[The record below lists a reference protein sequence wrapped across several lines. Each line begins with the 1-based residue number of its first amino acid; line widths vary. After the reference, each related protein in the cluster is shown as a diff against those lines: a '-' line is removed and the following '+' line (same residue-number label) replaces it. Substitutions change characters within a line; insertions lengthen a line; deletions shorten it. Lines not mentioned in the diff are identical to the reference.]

1 MGITDKV
8 SQIAGQVQDGVK
20 NTSVSMFGL
29 ILKMITCFVMALT
42 MGLIGQEM
50 MGYGTFS
57 FVFVMVV
64 VFALIFRLIGK
75 WPVGHVLLFDLF
87 AVLVALLLRL
97 YIQVAP

>member
-1 MGITDKV
+1 MGITDKF

-20 NTSVSMFGL
+20 NTSVSLFGTF
-29 ILKMITCFVMALT
+29 LKIVTAFVVGLT
-42 MGLIGQEM
+42 MALIGQEM

-57 FVFVMVV
+57 FVFTMVV
-64 VFALIFRLIGK
+64 VFSLIFKLISK
-75 WPVGHVLLFDLF
+75 WSVGSVLLFDLF

>member
-1 MGITDKV
+1 MGITDKF

-20 NTSVSMFGL
+20 NTSVSLFGTF
-29 ILKMITCFVMALT
+29 LKIVTAFVVSLT
-42 MGLIGQEM
+42 MALIGQEM

-57 FVFVMVV
+57 FVFTMVV
-64 VFALIFRLIGK
+64 VFSLIFKLISK
-75 WPVGHVLLFDLF
+75 WSVGSVLLFDLF